1 MEKLEIKVS
10 GMTCGGCE
18 RSLQNALTSHQGVA
32 SARADH
38 AAGMVAVEFDPAL
51 IARSG
56 LEKAIAEAGF
66 QVTA

>member
-32 SARADH
+32 FAKADH

-51 IARSG
+51 IARPG

-66 QVTA
+66 QVKA